1 MSTTTPEILNQY
13 DHDIFTPTETAKL
26 LRVGRNKMYDLI
38 NNGMIRCVKFDRKI
52 LIPRTYLQEFI
63 ANNTVMCYNDSRM
76 KTNPSCCGKG
86 VNQ

>member
-1 MSTTTPEILNQY
+1 MSTTTPETLNLC
-13 DHDIFTPTETAKL
+13 DHDIFTPAETAKL

-38 NNGMIRCVKFDRKI
+38 NNGAIRCVKFDRKI

-63 ANNTVMCYNDSRM
+63 ANNTVMCYNNSRM
-76 KTNPSCCGKG
+76 KNPSCCGKG